1 MTTPFTYDFG
11 YSWSITWGLLIPV
24 VLFGLIAAAGMWLR
38 WRRWLV
44 AASALVVIWGVVG
57 LLITHALFRIN
68 LPMAP
73 PTDGFASSGSGRY
86 LDIGAGSGRATVGL
100 LLARPASH
108 VTAVDIYEGY
118 YGIDDNRPERLMR
131 NAHIAGVAERA
142 SVVVGDAR
150 ALPLETA
157 SYDGVISVAAI
168 DHLPRAGIP
177 KALAEAAR
185 VLKPRGEFLLAVV
198 NVDWW
203 ALMASPHAL
212 GHHPRTD
219 PKRWRSLLESA
230 GFTIVEQGTQPAVL
244 YFLCRKSPR

>member
-11 YSWSITWGLLIPV
+11 YSWPITWGLLIPV
-24 VLFGLIAAAGMWLR
+24 VLFGAVAAAGLVLR
-38 WRRWLV
+38 WRRWV
-44 AASALVVIWGVVG
+44 VIASALVVVWGIVG
-57 LLITHALFRIN
+57 LFITHALFRIN

-73 PTDGFASSGSGRY
+73 PSDRFASSGSGQFV
-86 LDIGAGSGRATVGL
+86 DIGAGSGRAAIGL
-100 LLARPASH
+100 LLARPRAH
-108 VTAVDIYEGY
+108 VTAVDIYKGY
-118 YGIDDNRPERLMR
+118 YGIDDNTPERLMR
-131 NAHIAGVAERA
+131 NASIAGVAGRI

-157 SYDGVISVAAI
+157 AYDGIISVAAI

-185 VLKPRGEFLLAVV
+185 VLKPQGEFLLAVV

-203 ALMASPHAL
+203 ARVASPHAL
-212 GHHPRTD
+212 GHHPSRD
-219 PKRWRSLLESA
+219 PSRWRSLLEAA
-230 GFTIVEQGTQPAVL
+230 GFDIVEQGTQPAVL

>member
-24 VLFGLIAAAGMWLR
+24 VLSGAVAAAGLR
-38 WRRWLV
+38 LQWRRWV
-44 AASALVVIWGVVG
+44 VIASALVVVWGVVG
-57 LLITHALFRIN
+57 LLITQALFRLN

-73 PTDGFASSGSGRY
+73 PTDRFASSGIGRFI
-86 LDIGAGSGRATVGL
+86 DIGAGSGRATIGL
-100 LLARPASH
+100 LLARPRIH

-118 YGIDDNRPERLMR
+118 YGIDDNKPERLIQ
-131 NAHIAGVAERA
+131 NASIAGVVDRV

-157 SYDGVISVAAI
+157 AYDGVISVAAI

-177 KALAEAAR
+177 KALAEVAR
-185 VLKPRGEFLLAVV
+185 VLKPQGEFLLAVV

-203 ALMASPHAL
+203 ARVASPHAL
-212 GHHPRTD
+212 GHHPSRD
-219 PKRWRSLLESA
+219 PSRWRSLLESA
-230 GFTIVEQGTQPAVL
+230 GFNIVEQGTQPAVL
-244 YFLCRKSPR
+244 YFLCRKSQR

>member
-11 YSWSITWGLLIPV
+11 YSWPITWGLLIPV
-24 VLFGLIAAAGMWLR
+24 ALFGALLAAGVRLK
-38 WRRWLV
+38 WRRWV
-44 AASALVVIWGVVG
+44 VIASALVVVWGIVG

-68 LPMAP
+68 LPMP
-73 PTDGFASSGSGRY
+73 PVTDRFASSGSGRFV
-86 LDIGAGSGRATVGL
+86 DIGAGSGRATIGL
-100 LLARPASH
+100 LLARPRVH
-108 VTAVDIYEGY
+108 VTAVDIYKGY
-118 YGIDDNRPERLMR
+118 YGIEDNSPERLIR
-131 NAHIAGVAERA
+131 NASIAGVADRT

-150 ALPLETA
+150 ALPLETGG
-157 SYDGVISVAAI
+157 YDGVISVAAI

-203 ALMASPHAL
+203 ARLASPHAL

-219 PKRWRSLLESA
+219 PGRWRTLLESA
-230 GFTIVEQGTQPAVL
+230 GFAIIEQGTRPAVL
-244 YFLCRKSPR
+244 YFLCRKSQP